1 MTEFSIKKYIG
12 IFNMSYKVGM
22 VSLGCAKNQVDAEML
37 LFTLKNRGF
46 VIVNDPADAD
56 AVIVNTCGFIE
67 SAKQESIDEIIEL
80 GKLKQ
85 EGTIKAIIV
94 TGCLA
99 ERYKNEITAQLYE
112 VDAAV
117 GIGGNEKIA
126 DVVLDV
132 LDNKNKIELFPDKLC
147 LPLEGGRI
155 QSTPPYTAYIKIAE
169 GCDNCCTYCAIPM
182 IRGKFRSRNIDDVL
196 KEAEQLAQSGVK
208 ELNVIAQDTSRFGED
223 LTGEPQLAKLL
234 RKLCKIDG
242 FEWIRVLYCY
252 PERLTDEL
260 IDTIAQEDKIVKYID
275 LPLQHCNG
283 RVLKRMNRKG
293 DREQLTALIN
303 KLRAKIPDVVIRT
316 TFITGFP
323 GETEE
328 EFEELAE
335 FAAEMKFERLGCF
348 AYSQEDNTPAG
359 RMPEQLDEETKQKRA
374 DIIMEHQ
381 QGVMAEY
388 CESLIDKEIT
398 VLVEGFDK
406 LAECYFGR
414 SYADSP
420 EVDGCVFFTC
430 EGRKPA
436 NGEFVKVTITDYMGC
451 DPIGVYAG

>member
-1 MTEFSIKKYIG
+1 
-12 IFNMSYKVGM
+12 MSYKVGI

-46 VIVNDPADAD
+46 AIVNDPAEAD

-99 ERYKNEITAQLYE
+99 ERYKNEITRQLYE
-112 VDAAV
+112 VDAAI
-117 GIGGNEKIA
+117 GIGANEKIA
-126 DVVLDV
+126 DVVTETLKGKKV
-132 LDNKNKIELFPDKLC
+132 EMFPDKLC

-155 QSTPPYTAYIKIAE
+155 QSTPFYTAYLKIAE
-169 GCDNCCTYCAIPM
+169 GCDNCCTYCAIPQ
-182 IRGKFRSRNIDDVL
+182 IRGRFRSRKPDDIVN
-196 KEAEQLAQSGVK
+196 EALQLAAKGVK
-208 ELNVIAQDTSRFGED
+208 EINVIAQDTTRYGED
-223 LTGEPQLAKLL
+223 LFGEPYLAKLL
-234 RKLCKIDG
+234 KRLCKIDG
-242 FEWIRVLYCY
+242 LKWIRVLYCY
-252 PERLTDEL
+252 PDRLTDEL
-260 IDTIAQEDKIVKYID
+260 IDVIANEEKIVKYID
-275 LPLQHCNG
+275 IPLQHCSG
-283 RVLKRMNRKG
+283 TVLKRMNRHG
-293 DREQLTALIN
+293 NLEELTALIKKIRN
-303 KLRAKIPDVVIRT
+303 KIPSVIIRS

-328 EFEELAE
+328 QFEELAQ
-335 FAAEMKFERLGCF
+335 FAANMKFERLGCF
-348 AYSQEDNTPAG
+348 AYSQEENTPAAKL
-359 RMPEQLDEETKQKRA
+359 PDQLDKETKQKRA

-381 QGVMAEY
+381 QGVMADY
-388 CESLIDKEIT
+388 CENLIGTEIE

-430 EGRKPA
+430 NGTKPA
-436 NGEFVKVTITDYMGC
+436 VGDFVNVRITDYMGC
-451 DPIGVYAG
+451 DPVGETH

>member
-1 MTEFSIKKYIG
+1 M
-12 IFNMSYKVGM
+12 NYKVGI

-37 LFTLKNRGF
+37 LYTLKSRGFTL
-46 VIVNDPADAD
+46 VNDPADAD

-67 SAKQESIDEIIEL
+67 SAKQESINEIIEL

-99 ERYKNEITAQLYE
+99 QRYKDEITKQLYE
-112 VDAAV
+112 VDVAI
-117 GIGGNEKIA
+117 GIGANSQIA
-126 DVVLDV
+126 DVVFDV
-132 LDNKNKIELFPDKLC
+132 LEGKKENRFPSKLC

-155 QSTPPYTAYIKIAE
+155 QSTPPHYAYIKIAE

-182 IRGKFRSRNIDDVL
+182 IRGKFRSRQIDDII
-196 KEAEQLAQSGVK
+196 KEAELLAQNGVK
-208 ELNVIAQDTSRFGED
+208 ELNVIAQDTTRYGED
-223 LTGEPQLAKLL
+223 LYGEPYLAKLL
-234 RKLCKIDG
+234 QRLCKIDG
-242 FEWIRVLYCY
+242 FKWIRVLYCY
-252 PERLTDEL
+252 PDRITDEL
-260 IDTIAQEDKIVKYID
+260 IDTIANEDKIVKYLDI
-275 LPLQHCNG
+275 PLQHCNG
-283 RVLKRMNRKG
+283 EVLKNMNRHGNK
-293 DREQLTALIN
+293 ESLTELLN
-303 KLRAKIPDVVIRT
+303 KIKSKIPNVVLRS

-328 EFEELAE
+328 QFEELAE
-335 FAAEMKFERLGCF
+335 FAADINFQRLGCF
-348 AYSQEDNTPAG
+348 AYSQEENTKAG
-359 RMPEQLDEETKQKRA
+359 EMQNQIDEEIRQKRA

-381 QGVMAEY
+381 QGVMAQY
-388 CESLIDKEIT
+388 CESLIGSEIE

-430 EGRKPA
+430 NDTKPHI
-436 NGEFVKVTITDYMGC
+436 GDFVKVEVIDYMGC
-451 DPIGVYAG
+451 DPIGVMTEKN